1 MAGCQAF
8 GLPAGWGAVRGVS
21 LKHTGDVG
29 QEVVEEL
36 WDTLVTR
43 ECIDVDDGVLAREV
57 VDDDVDAK
65 QGHAQ
70 RLSQGPGQLS
80 DDIITGWLG
89 HPLHVVPRGQV

>member
-36 WDTLVTR
+36 WDTLVTWR
-43 ECIDVDDGVLAREV
+43 QTRTSHETWLTDAYIPSSIQWETDGN
-57 VDDDVDAK
+57 
-65 QGHAQ
+65 
-70 RLSQGPGQLS
+70 SPGK
-80 DDIITGWLG
+80 
-89 HPLHVVPRGQV
+89 

>member
-36 WDTLVTR
+36 WDTLVTWR
-43 ECIDVDDGVLAREV
+43 EEGE
-57 VDDDVDAK
+57 
-65 QGHAQ
+65 
-70 RLSQGPGQLS
+70 P
-80 DDIITGWLG
+80 
-89 HPLHVVPRGQV
+89 